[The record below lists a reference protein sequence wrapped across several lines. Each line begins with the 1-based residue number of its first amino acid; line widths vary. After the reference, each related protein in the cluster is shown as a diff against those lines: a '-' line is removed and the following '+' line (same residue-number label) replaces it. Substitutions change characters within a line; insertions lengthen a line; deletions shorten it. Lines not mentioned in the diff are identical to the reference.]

1 MRVLCK
7 VFVVELEDKD
17 SQSKNIVGVAP
28 MKVWKLDGLES
39 YGRQNSKRT
48 LKIPGFCA
56 LIQYKTHPLSL
67 SGAMNVMGYHLSY
80 YTTLCGKRSLQI
92 LITSTIT
99 LL

>member
-7 VFVVELEDKD
+7 VLVVEMEDKD
-17 SQSKNIVGVAP
+17 SQSKNIVEVAP

-48 LKIPGFCA
+48 LKIPAFCA

-80 YTTLCGKRSLQI
+80 YTTLCGKGSLQI
-92 LITSTIT
+92 LIRSTIT